1 MRPVAGACWLV
12 SLCWALLVAAAPPAA
27 GAGRE
32 SFAYE
37 PPKRAPRGGRT
48 RYVDE
53 RPDIVFSELEAFL
66 QERGLS
72 LETVDPEAGLL
83 VARYSGDPRLYL
95 DCGKV
100 QALIDD
106 KPMNPP
112 RAYSA
117 NKAEIR
123 SARTVR
129 GKRYGL
135 LRQMRLDAR
144 LVVQVEPRGKGSR
157 LFSDAVY
164 VTSQQLHRL
173 RRGGVPDELV
183 RREVVG
189 FNSAETGR
197 LAKGTTCVSNGKLED
212 LPLQRFRKDS

>member
-1 MRPVAGACWLV
+1 MRSVAGACRLIP
-12 SLCWALLVAAAPPAA
+12 LFWALLVAAAPSAA

-32 SFAYE
+32 SFAYA
-37 PPKRAPRGGRT
+37 PPERAPRGGRT

-53 RPDIVFSELEAFL
+53 PPAIVFSELQPFL
-66 QERGLS
+66 EERGLS
-72 LETVDPEAGLL
+72 LETVDPVAGLL
-83 VARYSGDPRLYL
+83 VARYSGDPRPYL

-112 RAYSA
+112 RTYSA
-117 NKAEIR
+117 NKPEIR
-123 SARTVR
+123 SARTIR

-144 LVVQVEPRGKGSR
+144 LVIQVEPRGEGSR

-183 RREVVG
+183 RREVAS

-197 LAKGTTCVSNGKLED
+197 FAKGTVCVSNGKLED
-212 LPLQRFRKDS
+212 LPLQRFRKES